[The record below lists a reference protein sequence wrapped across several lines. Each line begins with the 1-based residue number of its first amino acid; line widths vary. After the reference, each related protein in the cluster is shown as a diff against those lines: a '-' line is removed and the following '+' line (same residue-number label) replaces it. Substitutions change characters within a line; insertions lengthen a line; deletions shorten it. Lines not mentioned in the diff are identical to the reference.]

1 MRIYQPKVLLFIASS
16 FLLMNCQEQKKS
28 SDTTATPIDGPP
40 GMVWVPGGE
49 FTMGGLEG
57 DREARPD
64 EYPAHNVQVTGFWMD
79 ATEITNAEFKKFVDA
94 TGYVTTG
101 EKKPEWAELQKQVP
115 PGTPKPHDSLLVA
128 ACMVFTTAK
137 TDNLNDWSQWWEWVP
152 AASWKNPQGP
162 KSSIEG
168 KDDYPVVQ
176 ISWDDAVAYL
186 NWAGKRL
193 PSEAEWEFA
202 ARGGKV
208 GAMFPW
214 GDDKN
219 ITLCANTWNGKF
231 PEYNTKEDGFERS
244 APVKS
249 FKPNGYGL
257 YDMGGNV
264 WEWTAD
270 LYNTDYYNE
279 CKRNGLLTNP
289 TGATISYD
297 PANPYAIQRVQ
308 RGGSF
313 LCNPSYCSS
322 YRASARMHS
331 SPDTGQDHV
340 GFRGIMSNEEWEKI
354 KATKTK

>member
-1 MRIYQPKVLLFIASS
+1 MRVWNPKVLLFITTSS
-16 FLLMNCQEQKKS
+16 LLLSCGEQKKNS
-28 SDTTATPIDGPP
+28 TSAIAPQDGPP
-40 GMVWVPGGE
+40 GMVWIPDGE
-49 FTMGGLEG
+49 FVMGGLEG
-57 DREARPD
+57 DQEARPD
-64 EYPAHNVQVTGFWMD
+64 EYPAHTVAVDGFWMD
-79 ATEITNAEFKKFVDA
+79 ETEITNAAFKKFVDA

-128 ACMVFTTAK
+128 ACMVFTPTK
-137 TDNLNDWSQWWEWVP
+137 TDNLNDWRQWWEWVP
-152 AASWKNPQGP
+152 SASWKNPQGP
-162 KSSIEG
+162 TSSIEG

-193 PSEAEWEFA
+193 PTEAEWEFA
-202 ARGGKV
+202 ARGGKI

-219 ITLCANTWNGKF
+219 IAMCANTWTGKF
-231 PEYNTKEDGFERS
+231 PEYNTKEDGFEKS
-244 APVKS
+244 APVKT

-270 LYNTDYYNE
+270 LYNTEYYSE
-279 CKRNGLLTNP
+279 CKTNGLLKNP
-289 TGATISYD
+289 NGATVSYD
-297 PANPYAIQRVQ
+297 PGNPYAIQRVQ

-322 YRASARMHS
+322 YRVSARMHS

-340 GFRGIMSNEEWEKI
+340 GFRGVLSNEAWK
-354 KATKTK
+354 KMKDSKK